1 MGMKRKVALLL
12 LIGMGTALLLGLFRQ
27 VGTAASRSQPEY
39 PSCNSFGIQRFQER
53 KQAPAFS
60 LKSLNGEQISLS
72 DFKGRPVIITFWA
85 TWCDSCK
92 EELPV
97 LEKFSV
103 GKRDQLAILL
113 IAIDGERKGAV
124 QKIIDKNK
132 ITLPVLL
139 LLKEKVMDQ
148 YGVRGWVPLTFLVD
162 QEGVLVGKIVGQRDW
177 STPEAWSC
185 LKELFELR

>member
-12 LIGMGTALLLGLFRQ
+12 LIGMGTALLLIPFLQ
-27 VGTAASRSQPEY
+27 VGMAASLSQPEY

-72 DFKGRPVIITFWA
+72 DFKGKPVLITFWA
-85 TWCDSCK
+85 TWCVSCK

-113 IAIDGERKGAV
+113 ITIDGERKGAV
-124 QKIIDKNK
+124 QKIVSQNK

-177 STPEAWSC
+177 CTPEAWSC